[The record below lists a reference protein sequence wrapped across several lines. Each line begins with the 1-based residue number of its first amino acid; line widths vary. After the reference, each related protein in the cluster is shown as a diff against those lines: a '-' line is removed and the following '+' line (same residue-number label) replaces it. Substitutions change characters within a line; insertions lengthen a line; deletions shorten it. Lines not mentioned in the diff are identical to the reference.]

1 MSAVCETVRGVCG
14 LNQSVRTQSK
24 CADSIEGRKKKKELN
39 MKKVLKVSV
48 TIAVTT
54 IMVGLAATQA
64 RADRVAFYG
73 GCFGG
78 ACAPVTSTMLPG
90 SLMVEATS
98 VSLADLG
105 TQVGAA
111 YGGSFSATPSKS
123 GGASIEAVRSI
134 QSTRSG
140 TGRVTFEPVPNTV
153 DSSVVTVPEP
163 TT

>member
-1 MSAVCETVRGVCG
+1 
-14 LNQSVRTQSK
+14 
-24 CADSIEGRKKKKELN
+24 

-64 RADRVAFYG
+64 RADRVAFNG

-78 ACAPVTSTMLPG
+78 ACAPATLTMLPG
-90 SLMVEATS
+90 YLMVEATS

-111 YGGSFSATPSKS
+111 YGGSFSASKS
-123 GGASIEAVRSI
+123 GGASIEAIRSI
-134 QSTRSG
+134 QSPRSG

-153 DSSVVTVPEP
+153 DSSVAPVPEP
-163 TT
+163 TTMLLLGMGLIGMGAVLRRRRKG